1 MKRAYAAIPSSLH
14 LAGLTLG
21 VALNLLGCGRD
32 HPASQPSELV
42 RVTDTKPLEY
52 YPRFSPDG
60 TLIAF
65 STKDGR
71 GQRGGWAA
79 SIVSAKGG
87 EPRRISAD
95 STSQYVI
102 DWTPDGAGL
111 YVFDDSTSQV
121 CRLSLEG
128 SIDERYEV
136 MKEGHV
142 EDASPE
148 GDRFLAFQPTRS
160 GFDAGIL
167 ERDKSGE
174 FTPLKE
180 TPELEIYGTF
190 GPRKDQVTVCQL
202 ATSSSPTST
211 IAIWSSDTRSYAPLT
226 LPRGSHQ
233 TPTWSSDGRFMA
245 YTSNASGNR
254 DLWIYERESGRA
266 IQATRTP
273 EDEREPHASP
283 DGSSVAFARESRT
296 SHLFMATRPGEAPRQ
311 ITEGPDLYTSL
322 IMSRDGNWIAFLRR
336 SSTEAVNKPRIFVMS
351 LTDSVMHPLELGDLE
366 PQTDRRHYASW
377 SPDNRELVLAASDP
391 SGNTDIY
398 RVPREPDGTPPSR
411 ITIDPGIDVEPSWS
425 PDGRSIAYLHM
436 GEGQSEI
443 WVVPAHGGI
452 ARRVSQS
459 DDMCMGP
466 VWAWDSNRL
475 AYHVAKGLMR
485 YEIWMTSADH
495 PEGARRVLPEKDQ
508 WVSGWGENG
517 ERILVARLMGEKRY
531 AVDAVSLD
539 GKNRVLLGDGPE
551 KRSEQPFM
559 NVTPEAQQYFNVLYP
574 GGRSVFPDGE
584 VHKDIYILRVKD
596 LLTGKTTS

>member
-21 VALNLLGCGRD
+21 VALIGCGRD
-32 HPASQPSELV
+32 NPPSQSPELV
-42 RVTDTKPLEY
+42 RVTQTEALEF

-65 STKDGR
+65 STKDGYA
-71 GQRGGWAA
+71 QRGGWAA
-79 SIVSAKGG
+79 CVVSAKGG

-102 DWTPDGAGL
+102 DWSPDGAGL
-111 YVFDDSTSQV
+111 YVFDDSASQV

-128 SIDERYEV
+128 SIDERYAV
-136 MKEGHV
+136 MTDGHI

-148 GDRFLAFQPTRS
+148 GDRFLAFRFTGS
-160 GFDAGIL
+160 SFDAGL
-167 ERDKSGE
+167 LYRETGRE
-174 FTPLKE
+174 FAPLSE
-180 TPELEIYGTF
+180 TTEWEIFGTF
-190 GPRKDQVTVCQL
+190 GPGKEDVTVCQL
-202 ATSSSPTST
+202 ATSTSPTST
-211 IAIWSSDTRSYAPLT
+211 IAIWSPATGSYEPLT
-226 LPRGSHQ
+226 LPRGRHQ

-254 DLWIYERESGRA
+254 DLWIYERDSGRA

-273 EDEREPHASP
+273 EEEKEPHTSP
-283 DGSSVAFARESRT
+283 NGSSVAFARESRT
-296 SHLFMATRPGEAPRQ
+296 SHLFMAGRPGEAPRQ
-311 ITEGPDLYTSL
+311 ITEGPDLDGPL

-336 SSTEAVNKPRIFVMS
+336 SSTEAVNKARIFVMS
-351 LTDSVMHPLELGDLE
+351 LTDSVMHPLDLGGLE
-366 PQTDRRHYASW
+366 PETDRHYASW
-377 SPDNRELVLAASDP
+377 SPDNRELVVAASDQN
-391 SGNTDIY
+391 GNTDIY
-398 RVPREPDGTPPSR
+398 RVPREPDGTPPAR

-459 DDMCMGP
+459 GDMCLGP

-475 AYHVAKGLMR
+475 AYHVAEGLMR
-485 YEIWMTSADH
+485 YEIWTTSAEH
-495 PEGARRVLPEKDQ
+495 PGAARQVLPEKEH
-508 WVSGWGENG
+508 WVSAWAENG

-531 AVDAVSLD
+531 ALDAVSLD
-539 GKNRVLLGDGPE
+539 GKSRSLLGDGPE

-559 NVTPEAQQYFNVLYP
+559 NLTPEGQQYFDVLYP
-574 GGRSVFPDGE
+574 GGRSVYSDGE
-584 VHKDIYILRVKD
+584 VQKDIYILRVKD
-596 LLTGKTTS
+596 LLGGKVTS